1 MEKKGETVKTRK
13 ITPILYI
20 VVPCYNEE
28 SVLPVTS
35 KIFLEKLHG
44 MIEQK
49 KIKDESRILF
59 VNDGSRDGTWEL
71 IRSLAR
77 EDPHYEGISLSRN
90 RGHQNAV
97 LAGLM
102 TVKSVCDITITID
115 CDGQDEPDAME
126 KMVDEWSR
134 GAEVVYGVRSSRKTD
149 TFLSGSRRR
158 AFTGLWDG
166 WE

>member
-49 KIKDESRILF
+49 K
-59 VNDGSRDGTWEL
+59 
-71 IRSLAR
+71 
-77 EDPHYEGISLSRN
+77 
-90 RGHQNAV
+90 
-97 LAGLM
+97 
-102 TVKSVCDITITID
+102 
-115 CDGQDEPDAME
+115 
-126 KMVDEWSR
+126 
-134 GAEVVYGVRSSRKTD
+134 
-149 TFLSGSRRR
+149 
-158 AFTGLWDG
+158 
-166 WE
+166 